1 MRKIKGMTTVTVLL
15 VLLGSCTSVAFGQ
28 AITGT
33 LLGTV
38 LDSSGASVAGA
49 EVTVA
54 NVDTGVSRTT
64 TTGPEGYYSA
74 PNLAP
79 GRYSITVKFAGF
91 KTATSRDNVVQVQQT
106 TRVDFTMSAGDVT
119 QTVQVTSE
127 APLVQ
132 STSSD
137 IGSVIEAREIN
148 NLPLNG
154 RLFEQLVTI
163 TPGAAAAGW
172 SDFAENPSAA
182 GAVTP
187 TQAVVNGLPWSGNL
201 YMVDGIHN
209 EEPLN
214 AFISITTPLAA
225 IQEFKIE
232 TSNPTAE
239 YGSFGGAVV
248 NLTTKSGTNEF
259 HGEVFEYIRND
270 AFNARDFFN
279 HRPGSRRAPYH
290 ANQFGGAI
298 GGPIKKDKIFIFGD
312 YQQLLQH
319 NGVTNTRTVP
329 TALQRQGIFT
339 EGTQPPITNTAACT
353 PNPCTSNTVPASDIN
368 PISKALLDP
377 SFIPLPNVP
386 GALVNNFTV
395 STVNTQNVPQFDV
408 RADYAM
414 SDKNR
419 FFVRESY
426 AHRDFTNPPPGT
438 IFMFSDP
445 NSTSANHNA
454 VISWDHIFSGTTMN
468 ALRIGF
474 NRYFTSDAATSNSV
488 DANNKLGIPNGN
500 LAAFPNTSGIA
511 QFNIPGFGNVDNH
524 LTGDPGWTNA
534 VRIANIFEYSDNVIM
549 VRGKHSIKF
558 GGDIQ
563 RIQSTLTNSQNDP
576 RGIFNF
582 QGSYTGYQF
591 ADFMLGLPNQVIR
604 DFVVTRPAVR
614 MTFAGFFAQ
623 DDFRV
628 TRRLTLNVGLRW
640 DVYTTPVDAHN
651 HQSNFVPST
660 GLIQIASSSN
670 RGPNV
675 DTYYGNW
682 GPRVG
687 FAYSPDNGRTAFR
700 AAYGISY
707 FPDNFGA
714 TGGTLER
721 NYPFFLIIT
730 QKANSQ
736 TDPAQALRLSNGLP
750 VAPEVTATPGGTLT
764 PPPNFAVFVVS
775 KNFRQDSAQV
785 WNVSVERQLM
795 TNMFF
800 RAAYVGTH
808 GTHLYRDLQL
818 DQCDPAV
825 AAITPPPACLPFFS
839 VAPTI
844 TEIHQ
849 RNGDGYSHYNSGQ
862 FELQKRTN
870 IGLTL
875 IGSYTWSKMIDNT
888 DTVVYPYRDSLNR
901 GLARGFKGSDIPQ
914 NLTISYNYDLPF
926 GRGRS
931 WLSDA
936 SGAMNY
942 IVGGWSAS
950 GITTFQSGVPLQITV
965 AKNLLNNLGGSNP
978 ANLTCKSV
986 SEPKTVSEWFDTGCF
1001 ANPSAFTFGNSGVG
1015 HARGPGIANWDF
1027 SIAKSTPLGAESRQ
1041 LRFEANFFNLFNS
1054 PHFSNPG
1061 TTFGASN
1068 FGVISSTRLPPRY
1081 IQFGLKLSF

>member
-1 MRKIKGMTTVTVLL
+1 MREITGMTTVTVLL
-15 VLLGSCTSVAFGQ
+15 VLLGFSANVAFGQ

-38 LDSSGASVAGA
+38 LDSSGASVVGA
-49 EVTVA
+49 EVTVT
-54 NVDTGVSRTT
+54 NTDTGVRWTS
-64 TTGPEGYYSA
+64 TTGPEGYYSV
-74 PNLAP
+74 PNLPP
-79 GRYSITVKFAGF
+79 GRYSVTVKFAGF
-91 KTATSRDNVVQVQQT
+91 KTATSHDDVVQVQQT
-106 TRVDFTMSAGDVT
+106 TRVDFTMSAGDVS
-119 QTVQVTSE
+119 QTVQVTAE

-137 IGSVIEAREIN
+137 IGSVIEAKEIN

-201 YMVDGIHN
+201 YMVDGVHN

-259 HGEVFEYIRND
+259 HGEAFEYIRND
-270 AFNARDFFN
+270 AFNARNFFN
-279 HRPGSRRAPYH
+279 HLPGSRKAPYH
-290 ANQFGGAI
+290 ANQFGGAL
-298 GGPIKKDKIFIFGD
+298 GGPIKKDKLFIFGD

-329 TALQRQGIFT
+329 TALQRQGILT
-339 EGTQPPITNTAACT
+339 EGSQKPITNTAACS
-353 PNPCTSNTVPASDIN
+353 PNPCTGTSVPASDIN
-368 PISKALLDP
+368 PISAALLSP
-377 SFIPLPNVP
+377 SVIPLPNVP

-395 STVNTQNVPQFDV
+395 TTVNTQNVPQFDLRV
-408 RADYAM
+408 DYAM
-414 SDKNR
+414 SDKDR

-445 NSTSANHNA
+445 NSNSANHNA
-454 VISWDHIFSGTTMN
+454 VISWDHIFSGTTTN

-488 DANNKLGIPNGN
+488 NENNALGIPNGN

-511 QFNIPGFGNVDNH
+511 QFNIPGFGNGNN

-549 VRGKHSIKF
+549 VRGKHTFKF

-563 RIQSTLTNSQNDP
+563 RIQSTLTNSQDDP

-582 QGSYTGYQF
+582 QGNYSGNQF
-591 ADFMLGLPNQVIR
+591 ADFLIGDMSEVLR

-628 TRRLTLNVGLRW
+628 TRKLTLNLGLRW
-640 DVYTTPVDAHN
+640 DLYTRPVDAHN

-675 DTYYGNW
+675 DNYFGNW
-682 GPRVG
+682 GPRIG
-687 FAYSPDNGRTAFR
+687 LAYSPDNGRTAFR

-721 NYPFFLIIT
+721 NYPFFLIID
-730 QKANSQ
+730 QKATSPSV
-736 TDPAQALRLSNGLP
+736 PAQALKLSNGLP
-750 VAPEVTATPGGTLT
+750 APPTVTATPGGTLT

-795 TNMFF
+795 TNMSF

-808 GTHLYRDLQL
+808 GTHLYRDLNL
-818 DQCDPAV
+818 DECDPAV
-825 AAITPPPACLPFFS
+825 VPSTPPPGCLPFFS

-844 TEIHQ
+844 TAIHQ

-888 DTVVYPYRDSLNR
+888 DTIVYPYRDSLNR

-942 IVGGWSAS
+942 VVSGWSAS

-965 AKNLLNNLGGSNP
+965 ANNLLGNFGESNP
-978 ANLTCKSV
+978 ANLTCKGV
-986 SEPKTVSEWFDTGCF
+986 SEPKTVSKWFDTSCF
-1001 ANPSAFTFGNSGVG
+1001 AAPPAFTFGNSGVG
-1015 HARGPGIANWDF
+1015 HVRGPGIANWDF
-1027 SIAKSTPLGAESRQ
+1027 SLAKSTPLGAENRQ
-1041 LRFEANFFNLFNS
+1041 LRFEANFFNLFNT

-1061 TTFGASN
+1061 TTFGAGN
-1068 FGVISSTRLPPRY
+1068 FGIIGGTRLPPRY

>member
-1 MRKIKGMTTVTVLL
+1 MRNIRGMLAFAVVL
-15 VLLGSCTSVAFGQ
+15 VLAGFSATAFGQ

-38 LDSSGASVAGA
+38 LDSSGGA
-49 EVTVA
+49 VPGVEVTVT
-54 NVDTGVSRTT
+54 NMDTGVTRTT
-64 TTGPEGYYSA
+64 TTGSEGYYSV

-79 GRYSITVKFAGF
+79 GRYSVTVKFAGF
-91 KTATSRDNVVQVQQT
+91 KTATSQDNVVQVQQT
-106 TRVDFTMSAGDVT
+106 TRADFTMSAGDVS

-127 APLVQ
+127 VPLVQ

-137 IGSVIEAREIN
+137 IGSVIEAKEIN

-154 RLFEQLVTI
+154 RLFEQLVTL

-201 YMVDGIHN
+201 YMVDGVHN

-248 NLTTKSGTNEF
+248 NLTTKSGTNEY
-259 HGEVFEYIRND
+259 HGAAFEYIRND

-279 HRPGSRRAPYH
+279 HNPGSRKAPYH
-290 ANQFGGAI
+290 ANQFGGAF
-298 GGPIKKDKIFIFGD
+298 GGPIKKDKLFFFAD

-353 PNPCTSNTVPASDIN
+353 PNPCTSNTVPAADIN

-377 SFIPLPNVP
+377 SVIPMPNVP
-386 GALVNNFTV
+386 GALVNNFIV
-395 STVNTQNVPQFDV
+395 STVNTQNVPQFDARV
-408 RADYAM
+408 DYAM
-414 SDKNR
+414 SDKDR

-445 NSTSANHNA
+445 NSNSANHNA
-454 VISWDHIFSGTTMN
+454 VISWDHIFSGTTTN

-488 DANNKLGIPNGN
+488 NENNALGIPNGN
-500 LAAFPNTSGIA
+500 IAAFPNTSGIA
-511 QFNIPGFGNVDNH
+511 QFNVPGFGNGFNI
-524 LTGDPGWTNA
+524 TGDPGWTNA
-534 VRIANIFEYSDNVIM
+534 VRIANIFEYSDSLIM
-549 VRGKHSIKF
+549 VRGKHSFKF

-563 RIQSTLTNSQNDP
+563 RIQSTLTNSQDDP
-576 RGIFNF
+576 RGIFDF
-582 QGSYTGYQF
+582 QGSYSGNQF
-591 ADFMLGLPNQVIR
+591 ADLLLGLPNQVIR

-628 TRRLTLNVGLRW
+628 TRKLTLNLGLRW
-640 DVYTTPVDAHN
+640 DLYTRPVDAHN

-660 GLIQIASSSN
+660 GLIKIASSSN

-675 DTYYGNW
+675 DNYFRNW
-682 GPRVG
+682 GPRIG
-687 FAYSPDNGRTAFR
+687 LAYSPDNGRTAFR

-730 QKANSQ
+730 QKATSQ
-736 TDPAQALRLSNGLP
+736 TNPSQALKLSNGLP
-750 VAPEVTATPGGTLT
+750 TAPTVTATPGGTLT

-785 WNVSVERQLM
+785 WNVSVERELM
-795 TNMFF
+795 RNLSF

-825 AAITPPPACLPFFS
+825 AATTPPPACLPFFS

-849 RNGDGYSHYNSGQ
+849 RNGDGYSHYNAGQ

-870 IGLTL
+870 VGLTV
-875 IGSYTWSKMIDNT
+875 IGSYTWSKMIDNVS
-888 DTVVYPYRDSLNR
+888 TVVYPYKDFLNR
-901 GLARGFKGSDIPQ
+901 GLSNGFKGSDIPQ
-914 NLTISYNYDLPF
+914 NLTVSYNYDLPF

-931 WLSDA
+931 YLSDA
-936 SGAMNY
+936 EGAMNY
-942 IVGGWSAS
+942 VVSGWSVS
-950 GITTFQSGVPLQITV
+950 GISTFQKGVPLQITV
-965 AKNLLNNLGGSNP
+965 ANNLLNNFGGSNP

-986 SEPKTVSEWFDTGCF
+986 SEPKTIKEWFDTTCF
-1001 ANPSAFTFGNSGVG
+1001 ANPPASTFGNSGIG
-1015 HARGPGIANWDF
+1015 HVRGPGLANWDF
-1027 SIAKSTPLGAESRQ
+1027 SLAKATPLGAESRQ
-1041 LRFEANFFNLFNS
+1041 LRFEANFFNLFNT

-1061 TTFGASN
+1061 TTLGAGN
-1068 FGVISSTRLPPRY
+1068 FGVIGGTRLPARY